1 MPRYLEVT
9 TAAQETTT
17 KMLSQRGHTGY
28 AVKITTAGGRTASV
42 MWDHAARA
50 VTLNLPSLPSDT
62 MLSRVEADRITGF
75 VAHEVC
81 HVLHTSRERVG
92 RSRCVWCGRA
102 TLDELSG
109 GPADRGGRNRGR
121 PLRRTSLHAG
131 QHPGR
136 GSRARRQGPRRR
148 WTARTRHDA
157 RGRKLLRR
165 CAGPREGRLPL
176 PKRGGAGR
184 EAWPPRPAPWSAK
197 P

>member
-42 MWDHAARA
+42 MWDHVSRA

-81 HVLHTSRERVG
+81 HVLHTSRA
-92 RSRCVWCGRA
+92 VWA
-102 TLDELSG
+102 EAVASG
-109 GPADRGGRNRGR
+109 ADVQRWTNCLED
-121 PLRRTSLHAG
+121 LRIEAAEIAAGHYAALRHAG

-136 GSRARRQGPRRR
+136 GSRPRRQGPRRR

-157 RGRKLLRR
+157 RGRELLRR

-176 PKRGGAGR
+176 PKRGRLGG